1 MEAGVEKGLPRP
13 EDSGGLGA
21 VSIVKTVEKFDG
33 EYDFKNNHGMFI
45 FRLVVNVLPDQDV
58 SAMV

>member
-1 MEAGVEKGLPRP
+1 M
-13 EDSGGLGA
+13 
-21 VSIVKTVEKFDG
+21 SIVKTVEIFDG
-33 EYDFKNNHGMFI
+33 EYDFKNNLGMFI